1 MHVQRTILEGPRQQ
15 NAPADPICS
24 PSRFAL
30 SPSHKSPVQQ
40 WQQQRVND
48 SLCFVA
54 GNRTKANDNNKSI
67 KLSGSEHISTFLWPT
82 RGLKCTY
89 CTPAP
94 PAPPPPGS
102 RRPRDSKPLSGQG
115 ELDKW
120 LEQTSLARDDSHRR
134 SRHHCKLHHPNSI
147 ILFMPT
153 VVDTEPCDWRHALH
167 RLIGILNW
175 KTAGEEHKYR
185 HPEDCHNTGVDKG
198 VNFNLSLRH
207 EVLTMLKSS
216 SEGWKWFH
224 LRVPWP
230 ATALC

>member
-30 SPSHKSPVQQ
+30 SPSHKSPMQQ
-40 WQQQRVND
+40 RRRRQRVND

-67 KLSGSEHISTFLWPT
+67 KLSGGEHISTFRRPT

-89 CTPAP
+89 CTLAP
-94 PAPPPPGS
+94 PSS
-102 RRPRDSKPLSGQG
+102 RRPRDSRPLGGQG

-120 LEQTSLARDDSHRR
+120 LEQTSLSPARDDSHHRRRR
-134 SRHHCKLHHPNSI
+134 SKLHHPNGI
-147 ILFMPT
+147 ILFMPA
-153 VVDTEPCDWRHALH
+153 VVDTAPCDWRHAVH

-175 KTAGEEHKYR
+175 KTAGEKHKYR
-185 HPEDCHNTGVDKG
+185 HPEDCHATAADKG
-198 VNFNLSLRH
+198 VNSNPSPRH

-216 SEGWKWFH
+216 SDGWKWIH
-224 LRVPWP
+224 LHVPC
-230 ATALC
+230 TFFFFSY